1 GRRSLWKSAHEARH
15 VALSLVGES
24 LLYPQINELILE
36 LHRRKLSTFLV
47 SNSQLPEKLKAMPP
61 CHPVVPLFLSIL
73 STRQER
79 TAIRITVIKKLNC
92 RREDIPGYVKLIR
105 LGRPCFIELKAFSFV
120 GGTRHRHAFFLSS
133 LLPTFPG
140 QTSVLSMQ
148 GGLRLPLKV
157 ITGAVSVHHE
167 RKAVVMVRRDLFVG
181 WELDSVS
188 WIDFDKFFS
197 LYGSPDFDALSYS
210 IPIHD
215 DRLITPD
222 DRLITPDD
230 RLITPDEDS
239 SLKKPPPSVTVKKTT
254 TLFMAML

>member
-1 GRRSLWKSAHEARH
+1 MKPVTSPSPFSPRNSRPFPPVTQLY
-15 VALSLVGES
+15 LSVDAAGPDTLAEIDCPYVGKTDAWHRLNES
-24 LLYPQINELILE
+24 
-36 LHRRKLSTFLV
+36 
-47 SNSQLPEKLKAMPP
+47 
-61 CHPVVPLFLSIL
+61 LSIL

-105 LGRPCFIELKAFSFV
+105 LGPPCFIELKAFSFV
-120 GGTRHRHAFFLSS
+120 GGTRHRHGFFLSS

-167 RKAVVMVRRDLFVG
+167 SKAVLMCAEICLLGGKWTRCLG
-181 WELDSVS
+181 SILTSS
-188 WIDFDKFFS
+188 S

-222 DRLITPDD
+222 DRLITPD
-230 RLITPDEDS
+230 EDS
-239 SLKKPPPSVTVKKTT
+239 SLKKPPPRVTVKKTT

>member
-1 GRRSLWKSAHEARH
+1 M
-15 VALSLVGES
+15 
-24 LLYPQINELILE
+24 
-36 LHRRKLSTFLV
+36 STFLV

-61 CHPVVPLFLSIL
+61 VTQLYLSVDAADPDTLAEIDRPYIGKTDAWCRL
-73 STRQER
+73 NESS
-79 TAIRITVIKKLNC
+79 LNC

-167 RKAVVMVRRDLFVG
+167 SKAVLMVRRDLFVG
-181 WELDSVS
+181 WEMDSVS
-188 WIDFDKFFS
+188 YS
-197 LYGSPDFDALSYS
+197 NSNSNSNSNS
-210 IPIHD
+210 IP
-215 DRLITPD
+215 
-222 DRLITPDD
+222 
-230 RLITPDEDS
+230 
-239 SLKKPPPSVTVKKTT
+239 
-254 TLFMAML
+254 

>member
-1 GRRSLWKSAHEARH
+1 
-15 VALSLVGES
+15 
-24 LLYPQINELILE
+24 
-36 LHRRKLSTFLV
+36 
-47 SNSQLPEKLKAMPP
+47 M
-61 CHPVVPLFLSIL
+61 SIL
-73 STRQER
+73 STHQER

-92 RREDIPGYVKLIR
+92 RREDI
-105 LGRPCFIELKAFSFV
+105 
-120 GGTRHRHAFFLSS
+120 
-133 LLPTFPG
+133 PG

-167 RKAVVMVRRDLFVG
+167 CKAVLIVLMVRRDLFVG
-181 WELDSVS
+181 WEMDSVS

-197 LYGSPDFDALSYS
+197 LYGSPDFNALSYS

-222 DRLITPDD
+222 DRLITPD
-230 RLITPDEDS
+230 EDS
-239 SLKKPPPSVTVKKTT
+239 SLKKPPSRVTVKKTT